1 MSCHLSHRLTTVHR
15 AVSMALL
22 YSVGY
27 AALVSSAQAATIG
40 KTVVT
45 SAQHEPLAASILVT
59 DIKTTDFSA
68 SLANSTVYQQMGLT
82 PTDSMTIRFQ
92 PTSATSGQVFITTTK
107 PVSKPF
113 ADVILA
119 INDGAQRNV
128 IPKTLLMPLNDS
140 LPITP
145 SKNIVTGAK
154 KPNLPVVSV
163 TNAQPLTVRQG
174 TPPPLFSSPK
184 VSTYKSSASDL
195 AAAKLPARDIQAPK
209 IQAPSIQAPTVSS
222 SLPAAVTATTQSNTT
237 VYTPSRLNNDNAGS
251 ENSLD
256 KSSLNKKYVNTSN
269 TSNNVPDNKTSV
281 NNTAA
286 TSLNAL
292 SSDNIEEGVVTDKQF
307 DILNIQIVRQIQL
320 NNERSID
327 MMVATP
333 MSPKTAL
340 PPTLNNQTSTV
351 QANSANSIVANT
363 PLNDVSTSNISSSS
377 VASNQVAAQQAVAP
391 NQSGDAEVNYTV
403 QRNDSLWVIAQQ
415 IAEKNNLDVQTVMK
429 EIKSQNPSAFINKN
443 ADQLKADAQLS
454 LPNYDVLPSQ
464 QKLEAAISAQR
475 QYNRKASIPVA
486 KESSTPKP
494 TSKPTSKQAS
504 KNAPENTQAAKRTA
518 KPAVTKTQTL
528 PKAQFSVIAPG
539 HQGSADG
546 TRTKSGMAVGNGLST
561 DVLTIL
567 KSSRQSTASQ
577 AQRLSKTNSTLESS
591 TRKLQLQNQ
600 KLAELQAR
608 LEKLRN
614 Q

>member
-209 IQAPSIQAPTVSS
+209 IQAPNIQAPTVSS
-222 SLPAAVTATTQSNTT
+222 SLPTAVTTTIQSNTT
-237 VYTPSRLNNDNAGS
+237 VHAPSRLNNDNVGS
-251 ENSLD
+251 KNSLD
-256 KSSLNKKYVNTSN
+256 KSSLDKKYVNASN
-269 TSNNVPDNKTSV
+269 TNNNVPDNKTSI

-286 TSLNAL
+286 TSLSVL
-292 SSDNIEEGVVTDKQF
+292 SSDTIEERAVTNKQF
-307 DILNIQIVRQIQL
+307 DILNIQIIRQIQL
-320 NNERSID
+320 NNEHSTG
-327 MMVATP
+327 MMAAIP
-333 MSPKTAL
+333 MSPKMAM

-363 PLNDVSTSNISSSS
+363 PRNSVPTSNISSSS
-377 VASNQVAAQQAVAP
+377 VASNQVSAQQAVS
-391 NQSGDAEVNYTV
+391 NQSSNAEVNYTV

-486 KESSTPKP
+486 KTTTT
-494 TSKPTSKQAS
+494 TSKPISKQAS
-504 KNAPENTQAAKRTA
+504 KAAPENPQAAKRTA

-546 TRTKSGMAVGNGLST
+546 TKTKSGMAAGNGLST

-577 AQRLSKTNSTLESS
+577 AQRLSKTSGTLESY

-608 LEKLRN
+608 LKKLRN

>member
-184 VSTYKSSASDL
+184 VSTYKSSDSDL
-195 AAAKLPARDIQAPK
+195 AAAKLPAPNIRVPNV
-209 IQAPSIQAPTVSS
+209 QAPTVSS

-237 VYTPSRLNNDNAGS
+237 VYAPSRLNNDNAS
-251 ENSLD
+251 SANALD
-256 KSSLNKKYVNTSN
+256 KSSLDKKYVNTSN
-269 TSNNVPDNKTSV
+269 TSNNVSDNKTSV

-286 TSLNAL
+286 TSLNVL
-292 SSDNIEEGVVTDKQF
+292 SSDTIEEDAVTDKQF

-320 NNERSID
+320 NNERSTD
-327 MMVATP
+327 MMVAIP
-333 MSPKTAL
+333 MSPKTAM
-340 PPTLNNQTSTV
+340 PPTLNNQASTI
-351 QANSANSIVANT
+351 QANSTNNIVANT
-363 PLNDVSTSNISSSS
+363 PLNNVSTSDISSSS
-377 VASNQVAAQQAVAP
+377 VASNQIAAQQAVAP
-391 NQSGDAEVNYTV
+391 NQSSNAEVNYTV

-486 KESSTPKP
+486 KKPIAPKP
-494 TSKPTSKQAS
+494 TSKPISKQAS
-504 KNAPENTQAAKRTA
+504 KTAAENAQAAKPTK

-546 TRTKSGMAVGNGLST
+546 TKTKSGMAAGNGLST

-577 AQRLSKTNSTLESS
+577 AQRLSKTSGTLESY

-608 LEKLRN
+608 LKKLRN

>member
-27 AALVSSAQAATIG
+27 AALISSAQAATIG

-59 DIKTTDFSA
+59 DIKTADFSA

-140 LPITP
+140 LPISR

-195 AAAKLPARDIQAPK
+195 AAAKLPARDIQAP
-209 IQAPSIQAPTVSS
+209 SIQAPTVSS
-222 SLPAAVTATTQSNTT
+222 SLPAAVTATTQSNAT
-237 VYTPSRLNNDNAGS
+237 VYAPSRLNNDNAGS
-251 ENSLD
+251 ANALD
-256 KSSLNKKYVNTSN
+256 KSSLDKKYVNASN
-269 TSNNVPDNKTSV
+269 TNNNVPDNKTSV

-286 TSLNAL
+286 TSLSVL
-292 SSDNIEEGVVTDKQF
+292 SSDTIEEDAVTDKQF
-307 DILNIQIVRQIQL
+307 DILNIQITRQIQL
-320 NNERSID
+320 NNERSTGI
-327 MMVATP
+327 MAAIP
-333 MSPKTAL
+333 MNPKKAM
-340 PPTLNNQTSTV
+340 PPTLNNQASTI
-351 QANSANSIVANT
+351 QANSTNNIVANT
-363 PLNDVSTSNISSSS
+363 PLNNVSTSDISSSS
-377 VASNQVAAQQAVAP
+377 VASNQIAAQQAVAP
-391 NQSGDAEVNYTV
+391 NQSSNAEVNYTV

-486 KESSTPKP
+486 KTTTT
-494 TSKPTSKQAS
+494 TSKPISKQAS
-504 KNAPENTQAAKRTA
+504 KAAPENPQAAKRTA

-546 TRTKSGMAVGNGLST
+546 TKTKSGMAAGNGLST

-577 AQRLSKTNSTLESS
+577 AQRLSKTSGTLESY

-608 LEKLRN
+608 LKKLRN

>member
-59 DIKTTDFSA
+59 DIKTADFSA

-209 IQAPSIQAPTVSS
+209 IQAPDIQAPTVSS
-222 SLPAAVTATTQSNTT
+222 SLPAAVTTTTKSHTT
-237 VYTPSRLNNDNAGS
+237 VYAPSRLNDDNASS

-256 KSSLNKKYVNTSN
+256 KSSLDKKYVNTSN
-269 TSNNVPDNKTSV
+269 NIPNNKTSV

-286 TSLNAL
+286 TSLSVL
-292 SSDNIEEGVVTDKQF
+292 SSDTIEERAVTNKQF

-320 NNERSID
+320 NNEHSTGI
-327 MMVATP
+327 MAAIP
-333 MSPKTAL
+333 MSPKTAM

-363 PLNDVSTSNISSSS
+363 PLNNVSTSDISSSS
-377 VASNQVAAQQAVAP
+377 VASNQIAAQQAVAP
-391 NQSGDAEVNYTV
+391 NQSSNAEVNYTV

-486 KESSTPKP
+486 KTTTT
-494 TSKPTSKQAS
+494 TSKPISKQAS
-504 KNAPENTQAAKRTA
+504 KAAPENPQAAKRTA

-546 TRTKSGMAVGNGLST
+546 TKTKSGMAAGNGLST

-577 AQRLSKTNSTLESS
+577 AQRLSKTSGTLESY

-608 LEKLRN
+608 LKKLRN